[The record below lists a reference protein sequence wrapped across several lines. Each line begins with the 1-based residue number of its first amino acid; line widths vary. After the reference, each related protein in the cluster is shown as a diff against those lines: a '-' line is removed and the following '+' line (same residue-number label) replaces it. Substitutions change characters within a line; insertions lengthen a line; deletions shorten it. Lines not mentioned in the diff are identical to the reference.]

1 MYLGEQCSKPFT
13 CYCVCE
19 YENPSERTHVY
30 FCDSEVVCGLKKI
43 AKRKEAKG
51 VCRRMNELVKGQW
64 WFSLKTNY
72 WCWEGTAVWLGSNS
86 PATPA
91 EDSEPVHPPHTL
103 PTTQHP
109 TLPHPITPWE
119 CCQPGRWGETGSG
132 KDKTPSHWDLNWNK
146 AEVKRGYWESDY
158 SRTSERG
165 WKERMRVAHVWK

>member
-1 MYLGEQCSKPFT
+1 
-13 CYCVCE
+13 
-19 YENPSERTHVY
+19 
-30 FCDSEVVCGLKKI
+30 
-43 AKRKEAKG
+43 
-51 VCRRMNELVKGQW
+51 MNELVKGQW

-91 EDSEPVHPPHTL
+91 EDSKPVHPPHTL
-103 PTTQHP
+103 PTTQQPP
-109 TLPHPITPWE
+109 TLLHPITPWE

-158 SRTSERG
+158 SRKSKRG
-165 WKERMRVAHVWK
+165 WERKNEGGTCTKISLSISFVINPFFSNMPKELNPLWWEKLLRLCTLLIKSLE